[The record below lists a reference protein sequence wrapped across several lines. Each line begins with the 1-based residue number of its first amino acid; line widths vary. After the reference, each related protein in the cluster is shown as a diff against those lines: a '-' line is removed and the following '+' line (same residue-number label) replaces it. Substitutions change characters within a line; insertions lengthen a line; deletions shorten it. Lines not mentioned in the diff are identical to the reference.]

1 MKLLIIGAAIG
12 AMLLG
17 ALPASAE
24 IVVRERGPAVV
35 VGGGHHYGWRAR
47 HDGWRRHRAECRVVR
62 VKTRL
67 PNGNV
72 IIKTRRTCR

>member
-1 MKLLIIGAAIG
+1 MLIVGAAIG

-24 IVVRERGPAVV
+24 IVVRDRDDGVV
-35 VGGGHHYGWRAR
+35 VRGHVDRGYHYGWRR
-47 HDGWRRHRAECRVVR
+47 HHADCRFVKVR
-62 VKTRL
+62 TTL

-72 IIKTRRTCR
+72 IIKTRRTC